1 MEKVTLQPPNGVTEE
16 MTIADMPSTSS
27 YEPLCND
34 SYTLAQEYVE
44 WRLEEPT
51 GSLELIT
58 DLSDGLPRDISLAI
72 LYRGQLLSYREL
84 YTFPEDVYDHC
95 VRMWNESRKYI
106 VTF

>member
-1 MEKVTLQPPNGVTEE
+1 
-16 MTIADMPSTSS
+16 MTIADMPPTSS
-27 YEPLCND
+27 YEPLCTD

-58 DLSDGLPRDISLAI
+58 EAANRLPRHISLAI
-72 LYRGQLLSYREL
+72 LYSGRELSDEKL
-84 YTFPEDVYDHC
+84 YTFPDDVYDHC
-95 VRMWNESRKYI
+95 MRMWNESRKFI